1 MSLDVYLHGE
11 RIGGL
16 FPISEESFHFAYSP
30 EVVDAHD
37 ADEPLLSNAL
47 PVRSAP
53 HGSRPTRAYIE
64 GLLPQGRLRRTAA
77 RELGLDP
84 GDGYGL
90 IAALGGDCLG
100 AVTFA
105 PAGETVEFDEPEDP
119 YWLDEDELEQALR
132 TPPRHLFDPE
142 DPRRMR
148 FVLPGE
154 RHKLALV
161 RDEDGDRWAWPSPGL
176 PSTHIVKPEPAD
188 RPGMVANEHACSL
201 AYRELGLPVAHT
213 EVAEV
218 AGQSCLVSKR
228 FDRWGDGPGAQ
239 RLHQES
245 FAQALGVAPGDDDG
259 RLVIGAPTLG
269 EARGL
274 LHGVGEE
281 AAIATLMRTT
291 FCDLMI
297 GCTEL
302 RGGNAALLFGEEGPM
317 LAPLYDIGS
326 AEIYGETRPR
336 PIVIGENVPDAP
348 LLIDFRHTIELCEM
362 EFQPAIIE
370 AVSMMGP
377 LCEALG
383 AIAERAQEEGWYRR
397 SIDEVIGIATSRA
410 LTFAT
415 DELVHLRPPGAPP
428 PPWT

>member
-16 FPISEESFHFAYSP
+16 FPISEESFQFAYSP
-30 EVVDAHD
+30 EVVDARDDKH
-37 ADEPLLSNAL
+37 LLSNAL
-47 PVRSAP
+47 PVRSEP
-53 HGSRPTRAYIE
+53 HSSHASRAYIE
-64 GLLPQGRLRRTAA
+64 GLLPQGRLRRTIA

-84 GDGYGL
+84 RNGYGL
-90 IAALGGDCLG
+90 IAELGGDCLG
-100 AVTFA
+100 AVSFV
-105 PAGETVEFDEPEDP
+105 PAGEPLELDEPETLS
-119 YWLDEDELEQALR
+119 WLDEDELEETLR
-132 TPPRHLFDPE
+132 TPPRRLFDSD

-148 FVLPGE
+148 FALPGE

-161 RDEDGDRWAWPSPGL
+161 RDGEGDRWAWPSPRL

-188 RPGMVANEHACSL
+188 RPGMVANEHACSF

-213 EVAEV
+213 AIEEI
-218 AGQSCLVSKR
+218 AGHICLVSKR

-245 FAQALGVAPGDDDG
+245 FAQALGVAPDAGDG
-259 RLVIGAPTLG
+259 RLAIGVPTLG

-274 LHGVGEE
+274 LHAIREDG
-281 AAIATLMRTT
+281 AIATLMRTT
-291 FCDLMI
+291 FCDLLI

-302 RGGNAALLFGEEGPM
+302 RGGNAALLFGGEGAM

-326 AEIYGETRPR
+326 TEIYGETRPR

-348 LLIDFRHTIELCEM
+348 LLIDFRHTIELCEV

-383 AIAERAQEEGWYRR
+383 ATAERAQEEGWYRR
-397 SIDEVIGIATSRA
+397 SIDEAIGIATSRA
-410 LTFAT
+410 VTFAT
-415 DELVHLRPPGAPP
+415 EELVHLRPPGAPP
-428 PPWT
+428 PPWM

>member
-11 RIGGL
+11 RVGGL

-30 EVVDAHD
+30 EVVDAHG
-37 ADEPLLSNAL
+37 AGKPLLSNAL
-47 PVRSAP
+47 PVRSEP
-53 HGSRPTRAYIE
+53 YGSHAARAYVE
-64 GLLPQGRLRRTAA
+64 GLLPQGRLRRTIA

-105 PAGETVEFDEPEDP
+105 PAGESIEEGPVATP
-119 YWLDEDELEQALR
+119 WLGEDELEGALR
-132 TPPRHLFDPE
+132 TPPRRLFDPD

-148 FVLPGE
+148 FALPGE

-176 PSTHIVKPEPAD
+176 PSTYIVKPEPAD
-188 RPGMVANEHACSL
+188 HPGLVANEHACSL

-213 EVAEV
+213 AIEEI
-218 AGQSCLVSKR
+218 GGHTCLVSKR

-245 FAQALGVAPGDDDG
+245 FAQALGVAPGDG
-259 RLVIGAPTLG
+259 ERLAIGVPTLS

-274 LHGVGEE
+274 LH
-281 AAIATLMRTT
+281 AIREDGAIGTLMRAT
-291 FCDLMI
+291 FCDLLL

-302 RGGNAALLFGEEGPM
+302 RGGNAALLLGGEGSM
-317 LAPLYDIGS
+317 LAPFYDIAS
-326 AEIYGETRPR
+326 TEIYGETRPR
-336 PIVIGENVPDAP
+336 PVVTGEDVPDAP
-348 LLIDFRHTIELCEM
+348 LLIDFRHTIELCGM
-362 EFQPAIIE
+362 EFQPAIVE
-370 AVSMMGP
+370 AVSLMGP
-377 LCEALG
+377 LCQALG
-383 AIAERAQEEGWYRR
+383 AVAERAQEEGWYRR
-397 SIDEVIGIATSRA
+397 SIDEAIGIATSRA
-410 LTFAT
+410 LTFASE
-415 DELVHLRPPGAPP
+415 ELVHLRPPGAPP
-428 PPWT
+428 PPWM